1 MKLYKYFPENINSL
15 KSLSSNSLWLNS
27 ALKMNDPLESLL
39 LLSQNYNDDEL
50 EQIRE
55 SIRNEKF
62 PNKKEW
68 LKYSNPQLMACLN
81 YIRQNILSTL
91 SFASF
96 SEVNDNM
103 LMWSHYASSHSGF
116 CIEYDF
122 NESLLNENDLVR
134 VKYDNKIKNLRIK
147 SLTCDEDS
155 SYNDLVEMKKD
166 FFENLSI
173 KSPDWSYEKEW
184 RLWGGDQGY
193 EKLDNNIIITAIYFG
208 YRTDSEF
215 ENMVINI
222 LKSTGVYDSL
232 LIKYMSV
239 SEHSTNLVI
248 IDKHERNED
257 VLRREKIEKGLY
269 INMKPFTDIIDFK
282 S

>member
-1 MKLYKYFPENINSL
+1 MKLFKYFPENINSL

-27 ALKMNDPLESLL
+27 ALNMNDPLESLL
-39 LLSQNYNDDEL
+39 LLRQNYNDEEL

-55 SIRNEKF
+55 SIRNKKF

-68 LKYSNPQLMACLN
+68 LKYSNEQLMVCLN
-81 YIRQNILSTL
+81 YIRRNILSTL

-122 NESLLNENDLVR
+122 NKSLLNENDLVK
-134 VKYDNKIKNLRIK
+134 VKYDNKIENLHIK

-155 SYNDLVEMKKD
+155 PFNDLVEMKKD
-166 FFENLSI
+166 FCKNLSI

-184 RLWGGDQGY
+184 RLWGENQGY
-193 EKLDNNIIITAIYFG
+193 YKLNKNIIITGVYFG

-215 ENMVINI
+215 ENMVLNM
-222 LKSTGVYDSL
+222 LKSIGVYNSL
-232 LIKYMSV
+232 LVKYMSV
-239 SEHSTNLVI
+239 SEHSTNLVT
-248 IDKHERNED
+248 IDGKERKKD
-257 VLRREKIEKGLY
+257 VLRKTKIEKGLY
-269 INMKPFTDIIDFK
+269 INTEPFTDIVDYG